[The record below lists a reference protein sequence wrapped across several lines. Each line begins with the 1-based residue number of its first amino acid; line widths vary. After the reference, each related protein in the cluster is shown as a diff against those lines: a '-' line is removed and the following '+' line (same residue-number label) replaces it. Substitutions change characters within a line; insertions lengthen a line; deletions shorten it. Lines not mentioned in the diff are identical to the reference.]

1 MNVLIMING
10 AKSIPYSLKDM
21 TKGTELQPIDID
33 EVLEED
39 DICELTEYINSLNA
53 EHVYVLF
60 SNSDSEIQSLKAIK
74 DSTIKV
80 DAFFTCF

>member
-1 MNVLIMING
+1 MNILNTING
-10 AKSIPYSLKDM
+10 AKPVPYSLKEM
-21 TKGTELQPIDID
+21 IKGTELQPVDID

-74 DSTIKV
+74 DSTIKI

>member
-10 AKSIPYSLKDM
+10 AKSIPCSLKDM
-21 TKGTELQPIDID
+21 IKGTELQPVDVD

-39 DICELTEYINSLNA
+39 DTCELIEYINGLDA
-53 EHVYVLF
+53 KHVYVLF
-60 SNSDSEIQSLKAIK
+60 SNSDSEIQSLRAIK
-74 DSTIKV
+74 ESTIKV

>member
-1 MNVLIMING
+1 MNVLILING
-10 AKSIPYSLKDM
+10 AKDIPYALKDII
-21 TKGTELQPIDID
+21 KGTKLQPVEVD

-39 DICELTEYINSLNA
+39 DVDELISYVNSLNA
-53 EHVYVLF
+53 KHVYVLY

-74 DSTIKV
+74 DSTMKV